1 MNNPVISV
9 INSRLFPGR
18 SIQVG
23 LIILVTVVLAGCSG
37 GSTPPRELLLSPDDF
52 PDQVVTET
60 MQEIEDSNLPEAVV
74 LVELKGSAFTLLES
88 LVLLE
93 SKEVAAKVLA
103 EIKQDQ
109 LAQGVDAHP
118 ENGFDDNS
126 GIMAETLNGEE
137 GSTLFFVEGIA
148 LVRVT
153 LSGRNH
159 ADRIWGFARLAREKS
174 GN

>member
-9 INSRLFPGR
+9 INFWFFPRR

-23 LIILVTVVLAGCSG
+23 LIILVSVMLAGCSG

-52 PDQVVTET
+52 PDQLVSET
-60 MQEIEDSNLPEAVV
+60 IQAIEDSHLSEVAV
-74 LVELKGSAFTLLES
+74 LVELKGSEFALLES
-88 LVLLE
+88 LVLFE
-93 SKEVAAKVLA
+93 SNEVATKVLA

-118 ENGFDDNS
+118 KNGFDDNS
-126 GIMAETLNGEE
+126 GIMAEGLNGED
-137 GSTLFFVEGIA
+137 GSTVFFVEGAA

-159 ADRIWGFARLAREKS
+159 ADRVWGFARLAREKS

>member
-23 LIILVTVVLAGCSG
+23 LIILVAVVLAGCSG

-60 MQEIEDSNLPEAVV
+60 PQEIEDSNLSEAAV
-74 LVELKGSAFTLLES
+74 LVELNGSEFTLLES
-88 LVLLE
+88 LVLFE
-93 SKEVAAKVLA
+93 SKEVAAKILA

-126 GIMAETLNGEE
+126 GIMAEALNSEE
-137 GSTLFFVEGIA
+137 GSTLFFVEGVA

>member
-23 LIILVTVVLAGCSG
+23 LIILIAVILSGCSG
-37 GSTPPRELLLSPDDF
+37 GSTSPRELLLSPDDF

-60 MQEIEDSNLPEAVV
+60 IQASEDSNLSAAAV
-74 LVELKGSAFTLLES
+74 LVELKGSEFALLES
-88 LVLLE
+88 LVLFE
-93 SKEVAAKVLA
+93 SDEVATKVLA
-103 EIKQDQ
+103 EIKRDQ

-118 ENGFDDNS
+118 KKGFDDNS
-126 GIMAETLNGEE
+126 GIMAEALNGEE
-137 GSTLFFVEGIA
+137 GSTLFFVEGAA

-159 ADRIWGFARLAREKS
+159 ADKVWGFARLAREKS
-174 GN
+174 GK

>member
-9 INSRLFPGR
+9 IHSVPFSGL

-23 LIILVTVVLAGCSG
+23 LIILLAVILAGCSAE
-37 GSTPPRELLLSPDDF
+37 STSPRELLLSPNDF

-60 MQEIEDSNLPEAVV
+60 IQAIEDSNLSEAAV
-74 LVELKGSAFTLLES
+74 LVELKGSEFTLLES
-88 LVLLE
+88 LVLFE
-93 SKEVAAKVLA
+93 SNEVAAMVLA

-118 ENGFDDNS
+118 KNGFDDNS
-126 GIMAETLNGEE
+126 GIMAEALNGEE
-137 GSTLFFVEGIA
+137 GSTLFFVEGAA

-159 ADRIWGFARLAREKS
+159 ADKVWGFARLAREKS

>member
-9 INSRLFPGR
+9 INSRLFSGR
-18 SIQVG
+18 SIKVG
-23 LIILVTVVLAGCSG
+23 LIILVAVVLAGCSG
-37 GSTPPRELLLSPDDF
+37 GSTPPRELLLSPDDY
-52 PDQVVTET
+52 PDQIVTET
-60 MQEIEDSNLPEAVV
+60 IQEIEDSNLSGVAV
-74 LVELKGSAFTLLES
+74 LVELKGSEYALLES
-88 LVLLE
+88 LVLFE
-93 SKEVAAKVLA
+93 SNEVAAKVLA

-109 LAQGVDAHP
+109 LAQGVDAYP

-126 GIMAETLNGEE
+126 GIMAEALNGEE
-137 GSTLFFVEGIA
+137 GSTLFFVEGAA

-159 ADRIWGFARLAREKS
+159 ADRVWVFARLAREKS

>member
-1 MNNPVISV
+1 MNNPVIAV
-9 INSRLFPGR
+9 INSRLFSER
-18 SIQVG
+18 SIQVS
-23 LIILVTVVLAGCSG
+23 LIILVTVALAGCSG

-52 PDQVVTET
+52 PDQAVTET
-60 MQEIEDSNLPEAVV
+60 IQEIEDSNLSEAAV
-74 LVELKGSAFTLLES
+74 LVELTGSEFTLLES
-88 LVLLE
+88 LVLFE
-93 SKEVAAKVLA
+93 SDDVAAKVLA

-126 GIMAETLNGEE
+126 GIMAEALNGEA
-137 GSTLFFVEGIA
+137 GSTLFFVEGAA

-153 LSGRNH
+153 LNGRNH
-159 ADRIWGFARLAREKS
+159 ADRVWGFARLAREKS